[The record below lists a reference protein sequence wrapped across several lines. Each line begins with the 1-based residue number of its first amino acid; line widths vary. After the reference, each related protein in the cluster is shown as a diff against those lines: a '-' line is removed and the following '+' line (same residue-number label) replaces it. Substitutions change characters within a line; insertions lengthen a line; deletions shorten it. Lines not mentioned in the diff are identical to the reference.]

1 MYFGF
6 RIPLKTFVLPFLPT
20 RLTAPGSPRM
30 TKRIQIP
37 NRLQTWKMPGRFS
50 NDRVLEVKQQILHV
64 YHAFWYISMPWPRRA
79 VPKDST
85 AVKFTYICRFE
96 QVGINSEKFGTT
108 RIRFNWDLFPTLAIN
123 IFKAPYNVTL
133 SFWFKTLNTGSISIY
148 WTALL
153 ISLYFS
159 ILYWLVFFLVDQR
172 KFFFSDGSMML
183 SSFWT
188 TWPCCILTWWVEA
201 TF

>member
-6 RIPLKTFVLPFLPT
+6 RIPLKTFVPPFLST

-37 NRLQTWKMPGRFS
+37 NRLLTWKMPGRFS

-64 YHAFWYISMPWPRRA
+64 YHAFWYISIPWPRREIFFMRRCLEDMEMNFSFSVQGA

-85 AVKFTYICRFE
+85 PVKFTYICRFE
-96 QVGINSEKFGTT
+96 QVGINSEKFGKT

-123 IFKAPYNVTL
+123 IFKVPYNVTF
-133 SFWFKTLNTGSISIY
+133 SFWFNRKLLWSKEKSIMIRWNKGQCNNY
-148 WTALL
+148 LEVVVGGRGGMWGFGL
-153 ISLYFS
+153 
-159 ILYWLVFFLVDQR
+159 
-172 KFFFSDGSMML
+172 
-183 SSFWT
+183 
-188 TWPCCILTWWVEA
+188 EN
-201 TF
+201 

>member
-6 RIPLKTFVLPFLPT
+6 RIPLKTFVLPFLST

-96 QVGINSEKFGTT
+96 QVGINSEKFGKT
-108 RIRFNWDLFPTLAIN
+108 RIRFNWDLPVFPTLAIN

-133 SFWFKTLNTGSISIY
+133 SFWFNHKLLWSKENSIMIRWNKGLCNNY
-148 WTALL
+148 LEVGGGGGGGG
-153 ISLYFS
+153 
-159 ILYWLVFFLVDQR
+159 LVG
-172 KFFFSDGSMML
+172 KIGGGGG
-183 SSFWT
+183 
-188 TWPCCILTWWVEA
+188 
-201 TF
+201 

>member
-6 RIPLKTFVLPFLPT
+6 RIPLKTFVPPFLPT

-37 NRLQTWKMPGRFS
+37 NRLQAWKMPGRFS

-64 YHAFWYISMPWPRRA
+64 WPRRA

-96 QVGINSEKFGTT
+96 QVGINSEKFGKT

-123 IFKAPYNVTL
+123 IIKAPYNVTL
-133 SFWFKTLNTGSISIY
+133 SFWFNHKVLWSKENSIMIRWNKGLCNNY
-148 WTALL
+148 LEVGGGGGWGFGL
-153 ISLYFS
+153 
-159 ILYWLVFFLVDQR
+159 
-172 KFFFSDGSMML
+172 
-183 SSFWT
+183 
-188 TWPCCILTWWVEA
+188 EN
-201 TF
+201 

>member
-133 SFWFKTLNTGSISIY
+133 SFWFNHKLLWSKENSIMIRWNKGLCNNY
-148 WTALL
+148 LEVGGGGVGVW
-153 ISLYFS
+153 FGK
-159 ILYWLVFFLVDQR
+159 LVGR
-172 KFFFSDGSMML
+172 G
-183 SSFWT
+183 
-188 TWPCCILTWWVEA
+188 A
-201 TF
+201 

>member
-37 NRLQTWKMPGRFS
+37 NRLQTWKTPGRFS
-50 NDRVLEVKQQILHV
+50 NDRVLEVKQQILHGTLFGTFLCRDHDV
-64 YHAFWYISMPWPRRA
+64 KFFMLRCLEDMEMNFSFSVQGA

-85 AVKFTYICRFE
+85 AVKLTYICRFE
-96 QVGINSEKFGTT
+96 QVGINSEKFGKT

-123 IFKAPYNVTL
+123 IFKVPYNVTF
-133 SFWFKTLNTGSISIY
+133 SFWFNRK
-148 WTALL
+148 LL
-153 ISLYFS
+153 
-159 ILYWLVFFLVDQR
+159 
-172 KFFFSDGSMML
+172 
-183 SSFWT
+183 
-188 TWPCCILTWWVEA
+188 
-201 TF
+201 